1 MIYFTDN
8 KGRTIDRYT
17 MVYKHEDAE
26 QNEYWDL
33 FTMSENAMSPQGVNM
48 YSHTLEEEPYMEGN
62 EVMICFPDLP
72 AEVQRAVI
80 ARLQSEHDGDEY
92 TECTNCDKRI
102 NLDTETFYP
111 YGECEEGTG
120 DYINPDQAD
129 EPYCSECADCEV
141 ATLKS

>member
-17 MVYKHEDAE
+17 MVYKHEDAN

-62 EVMICFPDLP
+62 EEMICFPDLP

-80 ARLQSEHDGDEY
+80 ARLQSEHDGEVEYDEM
-92 TECTNCDKRI
+92 NMR
-102 NLDTETFYP
+102 
-111 YGECEEGTG
+111 
-120 DYINPDQAD
+120 
-129 EPYCSECADCEV
+129 
-141 ATLKS
+141 